1 MLREEE
7 GGRVAV
13 AHNTRSS
20 GGKQPGTYRVQGRRH
35 GEIEEKRLLLKEYI
49 RELNRGNQKKRR
61 TVTIGGVEEMVWCQ
75 YEREGKEG
83 EKQREGNKTQLS
95 FSSQRPMRLRVM
107 IKRRR
112 AMEKEKG
119 REREGKE
126 EEEEEREVQLGV
138 TSQAGGAVFPLSTWE
153 RARPVILVPAVSG
166 AGQTH
171 RTP

>member
-1 MLREEE
+1 M
-7 GGRVAV
+7 
-13 AHNTRSS
+13 
-20 GGKQPGTYRVQGRRH
+20 
-35 GEIEEKRLLLKEYI
+35 
-49 RELNRGNQKKRR
+49 
-61 TVTIGGVEEMVWCQ
+61 CQ